1 MSRTALRGTAIA
13 RAAAAVISTA
23 PLAGCG
29 LLGTGTGIAAP
40 AVMTVGSAS
49 FIQGGLPARYTCRAR
64 AAAPASPP
72 ITWSGAP
79 LGTKSFALV
88 VDDSDAP
95 ITPFIYWIV
104 YGISPDTTDIPER
117 GLPPGA
123 KQAVN
128 SAGRA
133 AYDPPCPAPGQSHRY
148 RFTVYALK
156 TMPDLKQGASLQTAW
171 SAIAD
176 ATIGRGRITVT
187 AK

>member
-1 MSRTALRGTAIA
+1 MRTGLRGLGAA
-13 RAAAAVISTA
+13 RAAAAVIATT

-29 LLGTGTGIAAP
+29 LLSSGSGPAAP
-40 AVMTVGSAS
+40 GVMTVSSTA
-49 FIQGGLPARYTCRAR
+49 FIQGGLPARYTCRSGGT
-64 AAAPASPP
+64 APANPP

-104 YGISPDTTDIPER
+104 YNISPDTTDIPQR

-123 KQAVN
+123 RQAAN
-128 SAGRA
+128 SAGKTG
-133 AYDPPCPAPGQSHRY
+133 YDPPCPVAGQTHRY
-148 RFTVYALK
+148 RFTVYALNSV
-156 TMPDLKQGASLQTAW
+156 PNLSAGSSLQSAW

-176 ATIGRGRITVT
+176 STIGRGRVTVT
-187 AK
+187 AR